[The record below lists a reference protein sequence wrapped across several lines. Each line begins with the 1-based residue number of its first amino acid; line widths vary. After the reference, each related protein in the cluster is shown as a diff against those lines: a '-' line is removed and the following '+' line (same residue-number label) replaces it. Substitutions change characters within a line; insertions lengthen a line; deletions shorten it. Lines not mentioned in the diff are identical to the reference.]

1 MERRDALSRVA
12 PTGKAEV
19 DSIQV
24 AGFGDRPQKEILSN
38 QRNGN
43 QGTKGAAKPMDAGP
57 FDLGTIVGE

>member
-12 PTGKAEV
+12 STGKAKI

-24 AGFGDRPQKEILSN
+24 AGVGDRPQTEILSN

-43 QGTKGAAKPMDAGP
+43 QGTKGTAKPMDAGP